1 VADGGLDR
9 ADHDEG
15 MTRTRYAAAAGALAV
30 TGGAVAM
37 LVALVALPGPW
48 WQGYVSEAGTSG
60 QPHAVAYR
68 WGLLCLALGV
78 GLLGGALRP
87 TARLVPACLLAAA
100 VMAGTSGVVPCS
112 AGCPLPPY
120 ETTTI
125 ASVVHTAASITGLV
139 VLAAAMATT
148 ALTGPGSTT
157 RRLAAGAVALTVPLG
172 AALGLTMLLAGRGT
186 LGAVLERLVLVVAVS
201 WLVGTGLLT
210 ALSRPA
216 AAP

>member
-1 VADGGLDR
+1 MWGMNR
-9 ADHDEG
+9 A
-15 MTRTRYAAAAGALAV
+15 RYAAALLV

-48 WQGYVSEAGTSG
+48 WQGYVSEAGTAG
-60 QPHAVAYR
+60 QPHAGTYR

-78 GLLGGALRP
+78 GVLGGALRD
-87 TARLVPACLLAAA
+87 RLVRVFLLVAA

-120 ETTTI
+120 ETTTV
-125 ASVVHTAASITGLV
+125 ASVVHTLASIVGLV
-139 VLAAAMATT
+139 VLAASMAATVHHRPRV
-148 ALTGPGSTT
+148 AA

-186 LGAVLERLVLVVAVS
+186 LAAVLERLVLVVAVS
-201 WLVGTGLLT
+201 WLVGTAVLVD
-210 ALSRPA
+210 RPA
-216 AAP
+216 LARQGGP